1 MVISTLIE
9 SVFLE
14 ENTQKILSWKHLQTE
29 LFSCGLHT
37 FVANTDSLAKLYW
50 VYCHKNNFVNT

>member
-1 MVISTLIE
+1 MISTPIE

-14 ENTQKILSWKHLQTE
+14 DSTQKILSWKHLQTE

-37 FVANTDSLAKLYW
+37 SVANTDSLAKLEFI
-50 VYCHKNNFVNT
+50 VTRITL

>member
-37 FVANTDSLAKLYW
+37 FVANTDSLAKLY
-50 VYCHKNNFVNT
+50 